1 MNTSAS
7 VVFIRAW
14 MHQRQLGRL
23 PDALGT
29 PVMVVG
35 LVQLSSVGTYYV
47 PDFQRDSFGG
57 TLASS
62 SSKRYSR
69 AMFGA
74 LQPEHRWVDERGVL
88 LSVRSAL
95 ERTNME
101 PYLYMQVWRWFRYD
115 TTAHKESSSIMVIR
129 GASTT
134 GMWAVSVVGSSLE
147 SGVDSAGTGPTS
159 PSSSSSLSSP
169 GRLNT
174 SSFPLMSR
182 RFLRG
187 TSGTSPEAPAP
198 SLPSFSAP
206 FPFARPFFFSRF
218 ARFFAVFASASASRS
233 RRFRSN
239 SAVSAS

>member
-1 MNTSAS
+1 
-7 VVFIRAW
+7 
-14 MHQRQLGRL
+14 MHQRQLGEP

-29 PVMVVG
+29 PVVVVR
-35 LVQLSSVGTYYV
+35 LVQLSSAGTYYV
-47 PDFQRDSFGG
+47 PDFQRDSFG
-57 TLASS
+57 
-62 SSKRYSR
+62 KKDSR

-74 LQPEHRWVDERGVL
+74 LQPEHRWVDGRGVL

-115 TTAHKESSSIMVIR
+115 TTAHKKSSSIMVIR

-147 SGVDSAGTGPTS
+147 SAVGSAGTGPTS

-169 GRLNT
+169 GRLKT

-187 TSGTSPEAPAP
+187 TSGVSPEPPAP
-198 SLPSFSAP
+198 SFPSFSVP

-233 RRFRSN
+233 LRLRSN
-239 SAVSAS
+239 SAASASYSIGPPRFG